1 MVIFCGSFTFSNKIM
16 PPKTD
21 KKAPKEKKKKI
32 NEKKLVQLMQKHKV
46 LEISNTH
53 LRGDV
58 WEKIKDEYNTSN
70 NTTFTKDQMIAK
82 YKYYKKTLRDVKS
95 AHTTSVK
102 KTGA

>member
-1 MVIFCGSFTFSNKIM
+1 M
-16 PPKTD
+16 PPKGP
-21 KKAPKEKKKKI
+21 KKAKKDPKEKKEKI
-32 NEKKLVQLMQKHKV
+32 NEGKLVLLMQKYKV

-53 LRGDV
+53 QRGDV
-58 WEKIKDEYNTSN
+58 WEKLKDEYNTNN
-70 NTTFTKDQMIAK
+70 NTAFTKEQMIAK